1 MNPLLEIRNLS
12 VSFIGQSQEI
22 KAVRNLDF
30 TLQKGKCLA
39 LVGESG
45 SGKSVTAQAV
55 MGLLSGSGIRTRGTV
70 TLGGMDML
78 SASCET
84 LRSIRGNRVG
94 MIFQEP
100 QSALNPL
107 HCVEK
112 QIAEVLAV
120 HTRMSKSEIRRRVL
134 ELLELVRIPDPESKL
149 KAYPHQLS
157 GGQRQRVM
165 IAMALANKPDL
176 LIADEPTTSLDMT
189 VQARILDLL
198 SSLRRELG
206 MAVLL
211 ITHDLQTVRK
221 HSDFVA
227 VMCGGKVVE
236 FAPTATLFAHGKHEY
251 TRILLDTALPKAAP
265 ETKRGA
271 CLLETR
277 GLTVDFKQPGRM
289 GLREGKLWITPKFRA
304 VDGVDVTV
312 HAGRN
317 LAIVGESGSGKSTFA
332 GAVLGL
338 VQSTG
343 KIVFAGRNIAGQGKS
358 VMVSVRRRMQ
368 PVFQD
373 PFASLN
379 PRMTIGQI
387 IMEGLN
393 VHKVGT
399 MTERETLVRTM
410 LREVGL
416 SKDMMDRYP
425 HEFSGGQRQRVA
437 VARALVMRPQL
448 MILDEPTS
456 ALDKPLQMQMVELLA
471 RLGKTHGVTYIFITH
486 DFSLVR
492 SLCHEV
498 VVFREG
504 RAIEHGSVPA
514 VFAAP
519 QEAYTREL
527 LASVV

>member
-165 IAMALANKPDL
+165 IAMALANKPD
-176 LIADEPTTSLDMT
+176 
-189 VQARILDLL
+189 R
-198 SSLRRELG
+198 
-206 MAVLL
+206 
-211 ITHDLQTVRK
+211 
-221 HSDFVA
+221 
-227 VMCGGKVVE
+227 
-236 FAPTATLFAHGKHEY
+236 
-251 TRILLDTALPKAAP
+251 
-265 ETKRGA
+265 
-271 CLLETR
+271 
-277 GLTVDFKQPGRM
+277 
-289 GLREGKLWITPKFRA
+289 
-304 VDGVDVTV
+304 
-312 HAGRN
+312 
-317 LAIVGESGSGKSTFA
+317 
-332 GAVLGL
+332 
-338 VQSTG
+338 
-343 KIVFAGRNIAGQGKS
+343 KS
-358 VMVSVRRRMQ
+358 VV
-368 PVFQD
+368 
-373 PFASLN
+373 
-379 PRMTIGQI
+379 
-387 IMEGLN
+387 
-393 VHKVGT
+393 
-399 MTERETLVRTM
+399 
-410 LREVGL
+410 
-416 SKDMMDRYP
+416 
-425 HEFSGGQRQRVA
+425 
-437 VARALVMRPQL
+437 
-448 MILDEPTS
+448 
-456 ALDKPLQMQMVELLA
+456 
-471 RLGKTHGVTYIFITH
+471 
-486 DFSLVR
+486 
-492 SLCHEV
+492 
-498 VVFREG
+498 
-504 RAIEHGSVPA
+504 
-514 VFAAP
+514 
-519 QEAYTREL
+519 
-527 LASVV
+527 